1 MRTLTESDINAL
13 AIGAAIL
20 GTGGGG
26 NPYIGK
32 LHCLQE
38 LRGGAQV
45 GLVGL
50 DDLADDAVVVS
61 IGGIG
66 APAVSVEKLEE
77 GREGFRAVRAL
88 ETYCGRRASALI
100 AAEIG
105 GGNSMT
111 PIITAAQ
118 LGIPVVDG
126 DGMGRAFPEMQMTT
140 YSIYGHSSV
149 PATLAD
155 ERGNVVLFREVCS
168 EVWFE
173 RLVRSNVVT
182 MGGTAV
188 GAEAPMTGRYVK
200 RAAVP
205 GTVSQAIALGHIV
218 MAANQ
223 AHTNPVAS
231 ICAQEGGRH
240 LMDAKIVDLK
250 RHLEGG
256 FSVGTI
262 RLEGIDR
269 DGGTVADIVFQNEFL
284 LFRRDG
290 VVEVCVPDLIILLDA
305 DNGHA
310 ITTDVLR
317 YGQRVA
323 VIALPCHALLRT
335 TEALAVVGPAAFGL
349 EGVTYTPLAA
359 PAVPLSVHYPN
370 PTLR

>member
-1 MRTLTESDINAL
+1 MRELTEQDIEAL

-38 LRGGAQV
+38 LRRGGKV
-45 GLVGL
+45 MLIGV
-50 DDLADDAVVVS
+50 DELADDAVVMP

-77 GREGFRAVRAL
+77 GGE
-88 ETYCGRRASALI
+88 GRRAVEAIQELTGRRATALI
-100 AAEIG
+100 SAEIG
-105 GGNSMT
+105 GGNSMA

-118 LGIPVVDG
+118 MGIAVVDG

-140 YSIYGHSSV
+140 FSIYGHHSA
-149 PATLAD
+149 PAAMAD
-155 ERGNVVLFREVCS
+155 ERGNVVVFRNVRS
-168 EVWFE
+168 EEWFE
-173 RLVRSNVVT
+173 KFARTTVVA

-188 GAEAPMTGRYVK
+188 GAEAPMSGAFVR

-205 GTVSQAIALGHIV
+205 GTVSQAIALGNLV
-218 MAANQ
+218 LQANRE
-223 AHTNPVAS
+223 HVNPIPR
-231 ICAQEGGRH
+231 ICAQEGGIH

-250 RHLEGG
+250 RHLARG
-256 FSVGTI
+256 FSVGEI
-262 RLEGIDR
+262 RLEGIDAHA
-269 DGGTVADIVFQNEFL
+269 GQHGDIVLQNEFL

-290 VVEVCVPDLIILLDA
+290 RVEVSVPDLVILLDL
-305 DNGHA
+305 DTGHA

-323 VIALPCHALLRT
+323 VLGMPCHPLLRT
-335 TEALAVVGPAAFGL
+335 PEALAVVGPALFGL
-349 EGVTYTPLAA
+349 DGVEYAPL
-359 PAVPLSVHYPN
+359 PARPQG
-370 PTLR
+370 RG

>member
-1 MRTLTESDINAL
+1 MTMRMLTESDIEAL

-38 LRGGAQV
+38 LRNGARV
-45 GLVGL
+45 PLLGP
-50 DDLADDAVVVS
+50 DELADDAVVVS
-61 IGGIG
+61 VGGIG
-66 APAVSVEKLEE
+66 APAISVEKLEE
-77 GREGFRAVRAL
+77 GHEGQRAIRAL
-88 ETYCGRRASALI
+88 EEFCGCSVTALV

-105 GGNSMT
+105 GANSMA

-118 LGIPVVDG
+118 LGIGVVDA

-140 YSIYGHSSV
+140 FSIYGHHSV

-155 ERGNVVLFREVCS
+155 ERGNVMIFRAVSS
-168 EVWFE
+168 EQWFE
-173 RLVRSNVVT
+173 RLARAGVVA

-188 GAEAPMTGRYVK
+188 GAEAPMTGSYVK
-200 RAAVP
+200 RAGVP
-205 GTVSQAIALGHIV
+205 GTVSRAIALGELVIE
-218 MAANQ
+218 ANRTH
-223 AHTNPVAS
+223 ANPVAS
-231 ICAQEGGRH
+231 ICRHEGGIH

-250 RHLEGG
+250 RHLRGG
-256 FSVGTI
+256 FSVGEI

-269 DGGTVADIVFQNEFL
+269 HAGDTAEIDFQNEFL
-284 LFRRDG
+284 LFRRGG
-290 VVEVCVPDLIILLDA
+290 VVEVCVPDLVILLDV

-335 TEALAVVGPAAFGL
+335 PEALAVVGPAAFGL
-349 EGVTYTPLAA
+349 EGVEYHPLAA
-359 PAVPLSVHYPN
+359 TA
-370 PTLR
+370 